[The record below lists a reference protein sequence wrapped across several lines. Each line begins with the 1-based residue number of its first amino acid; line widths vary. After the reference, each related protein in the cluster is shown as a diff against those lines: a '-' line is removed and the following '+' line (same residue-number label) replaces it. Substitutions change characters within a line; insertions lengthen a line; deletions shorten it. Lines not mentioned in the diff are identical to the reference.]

1 MSQPFDGKIEYSED
15 IENDE
20 IKDYK
25 ERRRVSHKTVQPKW
39 ILNTKWLSEDVYP
52 MYEAIFTSPYI
63 LLYDTLTDRAWN
75 VSLSAEAAVYATL
88 TYTYEDGYTSTDT
101 QFYGEAGEHT
111 VVVNVREGIVSYAK
125 DITFTLDMTL
135 DSYTQSIAKLIIPIT
150 PYEIDVYGSAP
161 EGFENVL
168 SKFIKGGHPANG
180 PFVNVPN
187 KYSVLY
193 LNSSDAIYGDYVV
206 AHDFDKLFNYV
217 VYHKQNGEFVPITE
231 STKWLELRA
240 FTREIADDKGVKK
253 LYKMFSLGMD
263 DKKSDAVFTEGVGYE
278 AYVNIEDEN
287 GDPVVSVYFIYDPN
301 AEVVIETKM
310 ELANPE
316 LAEAKGIVYEDNG
329 YSCTLTYPTIESLT
343 SDYLAAAFKF
353 TGYTEVYGGFGSGTQ
368 NLVFE
373 HNEASD
379 VWYVRLAEGA
389 SASNLTR
396 DEVLNIS
403 AVSYDMHSYT
413 INLVFDWIAAADGGS
428 EVDYLVN
435 FVSTEVANAAGATLS
450 KLESTNADYDTE
462 WGIEAQYCLTYN
474 SAALLKTPAKAALN
488 INGFEIGTVSN
499 IHKEQNSDEYSYSD
513 VLEFGKDVSTGEI
526 LLTLKEGVEVSEIP
540 NGKCDLLCADAS
552 GKKFIRILFVLN
564 DAK

>member
-1 MSQPFDGKIEYSED
+1 MKKIF
-15 IENDE
+15 
-20 IKDYK
+20 
-25 ERRRVSHKTVQPKW
+25 
-39 ILNTKWLSEDVYP
+39 
-52 MYEAIFTSPYI
+52 AIFSVVAMMFASCTPDKGGDNTTAPTFPALQEIVVESGNSYEV
-63 LLYDTLTDRAWN
+63 TFSTDRTWT

-111 VVVNVREGIVSYAK
+111 IVVNVREGIVSYAK
-125 DITFTLDMTL
+125 NISFTLDMTL
-135 DSYTQSIAKLIIPIT
+135 DNYTQSIAKLTIPIT

-168 SKFIKGGHPANG
+168 SKFVDGGHPADS

-193 LNSSDAIYGDYVV
+193 LNSSDALYGDYVV

-217 VYHKQNGEFVPITE
+217 VYHKQNGEFVPITDN
-231 STKWLELRA
+231 TKWLELRA
-240 FTREIADDKGVKK
+240 FTRKVTNSEGVEK
-253 LYKMFSLGMD
+253 LYKMFSLGMNYNSSEATYTD
-263 DKKSDAVFTEGVGYE
+263 GVGYE

-287 GDPVVSVYFIYDPN
+287 GDPVVSVYFIYNPN
-301 AEVVIETKM
+301 AEIVIETKM

-316 LAEAKGIVYEDNG
+316 QAEAKGIVYEDNG
-329 YSCTLTYPTIESLT
+329 ISRTLTYPTVESLT
-343 SDYLAAAFKF
+343 SNYLAAAFKF
-353 TGYTEVYGGFGSGTQ
+353 TGYTEIYGGFGSGTK

-373 HNEASD
+373 HNEESD

-389 SASNLTR
+389 SASSLTR
-396 DEVLNIS
+396 TDVLNIS

-413 INLVFDWIAAADGGS
+413 INLVFDWISTADGG
-428 EVDYLVN
+428 EAIDYLVN
-435 FVSTEVANAAGATLS
+435 FVNAEVANASGATLS
-450 KLESTNADYDTE
+450 KLENTSADYDTE
-462 WGIEAQYCLTYN
+462 WGIDAQYCLTYN
-474 SAALLKTPAKAALN
+474 SAELLTAPAKAALN

-499 IHKEQNSDEYSYSD
+499 IHKEQNSDEFSYSD
-513 VLEFGKDVSTGEI
+513 VLEFGKDASTGEI
-526 LLTLKEGVEVSEIP
+526 LLTLKEGVDVANIP

>member
-1 MSQPFDGKIEYSED
+1 MAKKIMKK
-15 IENDE
+15 IF
-20 IKDYK
+20 
-25 ERRRVSHKTVQPKW
+25 
-39 ILNTKWLSEDVYP
+39 
-52 MYEAIFTSPYI
+52 AIFSVVA
-63 LLYDTLTDRAWN
+63 TLFASCTPDKGGDNTIAPTFPELQEIVVESGSSYEVTFTTDRAWN

-111 VVVNVREGIVSYAK
+111 VVVNVREGIMSYAK

-161 EGFENVL
+161 EGFDNVL

-217 VYHKQNGEFVPITE
+217 VYHKKNGEFVPVTE

-240 FTREIADDKGVKK
+240 FTREIADNKGVKK

-263 DKKSDAVFTEGVGYE
+263 YKKSDAVFTEGVGYE

-329 YSCTLTYPTIESLT
+329 YSCTLTYPTVESLT
-343 SDYLAAAFKF
+343 SDYLAAALKF

-373 HNEASD
+373 HNETSD

-389 SASNLTR
+389 SVSSLTR

-413 INLVFDWIAAADGGS
+413 INLVFDWIAAAAGGS

-435 FVSTEVANAAGATLS
+435 FVNAEVSNAAGATLS
-450 KLESTNADYDTE
+450 KLESTNANYDTE

-474 SAALLKTPAKAALN
+474 SAELLKTPAKAALN

-513 VLEFGKDVSTGEI
+513 VLEFGKDASTGEI

>member
-1 MSQPFDGKIEYSED
+1 MKKIF
-15 IENDE
+15 
-20 IKDYK
+20 
-25 ERRRVSHKTVQPKW
+25 
-39 ILNTKWLSEDVYP
+39 
-52 MYEAIFTSPYI
+52 AIFSVVA
-63 LLYDTLTDRAWN
+63 TLFASCTPDKGGDNTIAPTFPELQEIVVESGNSYEVTFTTDRAWN

-161 EGFENVL
+161 EGFENIL
-168 SKFIKGGHPANG
+168 SQFVEGGHPENG

-187 KYSVLY
+187 KYTVKY
-193 LNSSDAIYGDYVV
+193 LAASDALYGDYVV

-217 VYHKQNGEFVPITE
+217 VYEKRDGKFVPTTDN
-231 STKWLELRA
+231 TKWLELRA

-253 LYKMFSLGMD
+253 LYKMFSLGMNY
-263 DKKSDAVFTEGVGYE
+263 KSSDAVFTEGVGYE
-278 AYVNIEDEN
+278 AYVNVEDEN
-287 GDPVVSVYFIYDPN
+287 GDAVVSVYFIYDPN
-301 AEVVIETKM
+301 AEIVIETKM

-316 LAEAKGIVYEDNG
+316 LAEQKGIVFDNTG
-329 YSCTLTYPTIESLT
+329 YSCTLTYPTAESLT
-343 SDYLAAAFKF
+343 ADYLAGALKF
-353 TGYTEVYGGFGSGTQ
+353 TGYNDIYGGFGSGTQ

-373 HNEASD
+373 HDEVSD
-379 VWYVRLAEGA
+379 TWYVRLAEGA
-389 SASNLTR
+389 SVSSLTR

-403 AVSYDMHSYT
+403 AVGNEMHSYT

-435 FVSTEVANAAGATLS
+435 FVNAEVANAAGATLS
-450 KLESTNADYDTE
+450 KLESSSADYDTE
-462 WGIEAQYCLTYN
+462 WGIEAQYCLTYT
-474 SAALLKTPAKAALN
+474 SAELLKTPAKAALN

-499 IHKEQNSDEYSYSD
+499 IHKEQNDNEYSYSD
-513 VLEFGKDVSTGEI
+513 VFEFSKDASTGEI
-526 LLTLKEGVEVSEIP
+526 LLSLKEGVDIANIP
-540 NGKCDLLCADAS
+540 NGKCDLLCADNS

>member
-1 MSQPFDGKIEYSED
+1 MKKIF
-15 IENDE
+15 
-20 IKDYK
+20 
-25 ERRRVSHKTVQPKW
+25 
-39 ILNTKWLSEDVYP
+39 
-52 MYEAIFTSPYI
+52 AIFSVVAMMFASCTPDKGGDNTTAPTFPALQEIVVESGNSYEV
-63 LLYDTLTDRAWN
+63 TFSTDRAWTI
-75 VSLSAEAAVYATL
+75 SLSAEAAVYATL

-135 DSYTQSIAKLIIPIT
+135 DNYTQSIAKLIIPIT

-263 DKKSDAVFTEGVGYE
+263 YKKSDAVFTEGVGYE

-329 YSCTLTYPTIESLT
+329 YSCTLTYPTVESLT

-499 IHKEQNSDEYSYSD
+499 IHKEQNSDEFSYSD

>member
-1 MSQPFDGKIEYSED
+1 MKKIF
-15 IENDE
+15 
-20 IKDYK
+20 
-25 ERRRVSHKTVQPKW
+25 
-39 ILNTKWLSEDVYP
+39 
-52 MYEAIFTSPYI
+52 AIFSVVA
-63 LLYDTLTDRAWN
+63 TLFASCTPDKGGDNTIAPTFPALQEIVVESGNSYEVTFTTDRAWN

-263 DKKSDAVFTEGVGYE
+263 YKKSDAVFTEGVGYE